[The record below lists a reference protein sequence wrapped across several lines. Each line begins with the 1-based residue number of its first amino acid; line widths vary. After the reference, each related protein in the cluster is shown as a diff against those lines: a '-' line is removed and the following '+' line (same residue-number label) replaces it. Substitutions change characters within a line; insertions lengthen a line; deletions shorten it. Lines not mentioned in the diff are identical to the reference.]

1 MVGNKRESVN
11 TLKMVGRM
19 ARRRFKG
26 LKMTL
31 VELMERQERD
41 STTNWRGWL
50 QGFHDDAAKSSKSSV
65 ALSYYKTRHLVVV

>member
-31 VELMERQERD
+31 LELMERQEGSPPPTGGDGFKASMMTPR
-41 STTNWRGWL
+41 SLASL
-50 QGFHDDAAKSSKSSV
+50 Q
-65 ALSYYKTRHLVVV
+65 

>member
-31 VELMERQERD
+31 VVVMER
-41 STTNWRGWL
+41 
-50 QGFHDDAAKSSKSSV
+50 AKGLHHRLEGMASR
-65 ALSYYKTRHLVVV
+65 LP